1 MRGAIAKEKVIEK
14 IKEAFGQDYLG
25 IQDKKVYILA
35 DDGGEKVQ
43 IALSLTCPKVSLDIV
58 KPATLNY
65 NTGINFEDDSSE
77 IVPPAQAE
85 ITDAERENV
94 RKLMQRMG
102 L

>member
-43 IALSLTCPKVSLDIV
+43 IALSLTCPKVSLNIV

-65 NTGINFEDDSSE
+65 NAGINFEDDSSE

-85 ITDAERENV
+85 ITDTERENI

>member
-1 MRGAIAKEKVIEK
+1 M
-14 IKEAFGQDYLG
+14 
-25 IQDKKVYILA
+25 
-35 DDGGEKVQ
+35 
-43 IALSLTCPKVSLDIV
+43 

-65 NTGINFEDDSSE
+65 NAGINFEDDSSE

-85 ITDAERENV
+85 ITDTERENI